1 MRVREYSSFLVCVPN
16 RRVSPCRM
24 RSGVV
29 VRAPKEILS
38 TKIKLWSMK
47 AGIAVKI
54 VLLGIGF
61 AAVVFV
67 GWVIFNSVTSFLPG

>member
-1 MRVREYSSFLVCVPN
+1 
-16 RRVSPCRM
+16 
-24 RSGVV
+24 
-29 VRAPKEILS
+29 
-38 TKIKLWSMK
+38 MK